1 MSSRKKQQESD
12 SPPSDAESFYSW
24 LRLVVSLLVT
34 TIGGVGMWSVVVVLP
49 AVEAEFGVSR
59 AEAALPYTLLMVGF
73 AVGGILM
80 GRLVDIHG
88 IVIPIVGGTLAL
100 ASGYFIASQ
109 AQTLW
114 QFALAHGILIGML
127 GASATFGPVIA
138 DISRW
143 FMRHRGIAVAISS
156 CGSYLAGA
164 VWPPV
169 VQHFTETIGWRHT
182 HIGIGLICLV
192 TILPLALLLKRS
204 PRATA
209 VAPLQPGPTRSRP
222 GNLGGVSP
230 TVLQALLVV
239 AGLTCCIA
247 MAMPQVHIVA
257 LCADLGFGSA
267 RGAQMLAL
275 MLATGIVSRLAF
287 GGLADRIGPLPTLL
301 LSSALQAISL
311 LLFLPYDG
319 LVSLFVISALFG
331 LAQGGIVPTY
341 ALIVREFFPASEA
354 GARIGLV
361 LSATLAGMAIGGW
374 MSGAIFDLTLSYQ
387 AAFLNGFLWNL
398 VNLAIAL
405 WLFIRLGFVRP
416 IDRMQPARTAPD

>member
-1 MSSRKKQQESD
+1 MSFRAKQQGSD
-12 SPPSDAESFYSW
+12 HLPSNAESPYSW
-24 LRLVVSLLVT
+24 FRLLVSLLVT

-49 AVEAEFGVSR
+49 AVEADFGVSR
-59 AEAALPYTLLMVGF
+59 AEAALPYTLLMIGF

-80 GRLVDIHG
+80 GRLVDMLG

-100 ASGYFIASQ
+100 AAGYFIASQ

-143 FMRHRGIAVAISS
+143 FTRHRGIAVAISS

-164 VWPPV
+164 VWPPI
-169 VQHFTETIGWRHT
+169 VQHFTATMGWRQT
-182 HIGIGLICLV
+182 HIAISLICLL

-204 PRATA
+204 PPGTA
-209 VAPLQPGPTRSRP
+209 LASSQPGSTSSGS
-222 GNLGGVSP
+222 GNLRGVSP
-230 TVLQALLVV
+230 SLLQALLVV

-341 ALIVREFFPASEA
+341 ALIVREYFPASQA

-361 LSATLAGMAIGGW
+361 LSATLAGMAVGGW
-374 MSGAIFDLTLSYQ
+374 MSGAIFDLTFSYQ

-405 WLFIRLGFVRP
+405 WLFIRLGSSKP
-416 IDRMQPARTAPD
+416 IDRLQLAR